1 MKRILVLLLALAP
14 AFLQAQNNTLLGAEF
29 WKTQPDL
36 ATVKA
41 EIAKGNNP
49 AEANRGNFDVVTM
62 AINNNAKTDVIKY
75 LIEQEGNSVKKK
87 THDGRIYLHW
97 AASRG
102 NVEIV
107 NYLLQKGSDINF
119 GDDRGTIP
127 MVFAIGNGQTNKEV
141 YEAFFKA
148 GNNPKQKFQNGTSLL
163 LLAIANDKELLL
175 SDYLVTKGLAYSDTD
190 ELGRTAFDYAAR
202 SGNLELLKKL
212 KAKGVKNTQQALL
225 LAAQGG
231 RSGAASLD
239 VYKYLV
245 EELKIPAAATGEN
258 GETVLHHLVRKPKQ
272 EEQINYF
279 LSKGVDINKA
289 DKSGNTAFM
298 VVANTRNTELAKSLL
313 PKVKNINTVNN
324 KGETALLLSVQNSS
338 SEMVGLLLENG
349 ASTAVVSKEGNLG
362 YYLVQSYRAPRAGE
376 LADDFSKKLVLLQA
390 KGVDLSAPQPDGN
403 TLYHLAVAKNELALF
418 KALEPLKIDVNA
430 KNKESMTALHRAAMM
445 AKDDAILKYLLS
457 LGAKKELLTELDETA
472 FDLAKENEYLTEQK
486 ITIDFLK

>member
-1 MKRILVLLLALAP
+1 MKRILFLLVALVP
-14 AFLQAQNNTLLGAEF
+14 AFLQAQNNTLLSADF

-36 ATVKA
+36 AAVKA
-41 EIAKGNNP
+41 EIAKGNHP

-107 NYLLQKGSDINF
+107 KYLLQKGSDINF

-127 MVFAIGNGQTNKEV
+127 MVFALGNGQTNKEV

-148 GNNPKQKFQNGTSLL
+148 GNNPKQKYQNGASLL
-163 LLAIANDKELLL
+163 LLAIANDKELVL
-175 SDYLVTKGLAYSDTD
+175 SDYLVTKGLSYSDTD

-212 KAKGVKNTQQALL
+212 KTKGVKNTEHALL

-231 RSGAASLD
+231 RSGSATLD

-245 EELKIPAAATGEN
+245 EELKISAAATGEN

-289 DKSGNTAFM
+289 DKSGNSAFM
-298 VVANTRNTELAKSLL
+298 VAANSRNLALAESLV
-313 PKVKNINTVNN
+313 PMVKNINAVNN
-324 KGETALLLSVQNSS
+324 KGETALLLAVQNSS
-338 SEMVGLLLENG
+338 PEMVNLLLEKG
-349 ASTAVVSKEGNLG
+349 ATATVASKEGNIG

-376 LADDFSKKLVLLQA
+376 AADDFTKKLALLQA
-390 KGVDLSAPQPDGN
+390 KGVDLSKAQADGN

-418 KALEPLKIDVNA
+418 NALEPLKIDVNA

-445 AKDDAILKYLLS
+445 AKDDSIMKYLIS
-457 LGAKKELLTELDETA
+457 LGAKKELLTELDESA
-472 FDLAKENEYLTEQK
+472 YDLAKENEYLAEQK
-486 ITIDFLK
+486 IAIDFLK